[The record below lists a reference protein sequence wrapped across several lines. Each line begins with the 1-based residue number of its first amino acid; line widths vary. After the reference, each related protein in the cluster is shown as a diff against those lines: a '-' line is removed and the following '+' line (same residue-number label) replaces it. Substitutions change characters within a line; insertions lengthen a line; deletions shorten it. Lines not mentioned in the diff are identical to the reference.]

1 MGRVRIARCIALLV
15 AVQRTQGLATSA
27 FSESFSG
34 AAADGL
40 RLRVISWNVAAVN
53 NNPFEYWITHPKSE
67 YKQLMDSVENSISN
81 PGKEDV
87 LVHEVFTDEMFQTL
101 AQQMRSAEL
110 EGVDFVEKLWVSTYR
125 PAKAKGQESPRSV
138 AHKKLLLALS
148 NLDADALRKALQEA
162 ALVGVDQEGLAAV
175 QVALQELE
183 APGCIGTLQERQRAA
198 AKLEVVAK
206 DGTEME
212 IQDAILEAI
221 DVGLED
227 GFKPAE
233 NALAKR
239 RSQRHEV
246 MEALVAAMEVAV
258 VSAEQDG
265 INGPGCCAPE
275 HLEALADVLVE
286 ARSLAIPGEEE
297 LLNAATR
304 LLEFELKRS
313 EAVRTLNVKLRQH
326 ARDMEKIVDDLQQTT
341 NAPSISAGSR
351 ATGIL
356 EAALDTTT
364 PQWTRQSFLRRG
376 SRRSKDHG
384 GVADEVPAIPGVG
397 MEAMEMRP
405 DLKALAANSGP
416 LAQSKSSLPSPT
428 TPRSVTSPS
437 SSTSPRGISKSGTLS
452 APSVP
457 KSSST
462 LGYPKSTPAPEI
474 PRPMQAPR
482 LQPKATATATTAPTA
497 TTATTANAPMA
508 KATLTPPKT
517 AGIQIGGRR
526 IISEF
531 LRDPV
536 IGKKRLASMPDR
548 VTNTIQ
554 LLQGRTYRPSV
565 VNCYVG
571 ELGSLEVWFNKWL
584 TFFFDEDVH
593 LDSSGSKKVYSL
605 LQKIRKK
612 KYPAISDEEEAAS
625 IPLQLMMQGI
635 FDAILMRLMLK
646 ADVSGGWEELRQ
658 EICESLNSKK
668 SQLIQ
673 GILEETYQ
681 DADVLFLQEAGTSA
695 LAPTLLASRATSP
708 NVEPAKPAE
717 REEAEIESESSDSQ
731 EEQGRNGDWIYFGWD
746 FTPILPYVLSCS
758 TVLGGTGMLF
768 IQVPLLATN
777 TFIPQVWIMATF
789 ATLYAITFWC
799 MSYAAFVDPGQVTGD
814 GDSVDI
820 EKGMPL
826 RAHKSWQYP
835 QPVRRYDHFCRWINN
850 TIGLHNHREFVI
862 MVGTL
867 LLIAFLGMGI
877 DLFLLSSFLGTIAS
891 QRSTWD

>member
-125 PAKAKGQESPRSV
+125 CLVEG
-138 AHKKLLLALS
+138 
-148 NLDADALRKALQEA
+148 ALQEA

-517 AGIQIGGRR
+517 AGIQIGGK
-526 IISEF
+526 SQGV
-531 LRDPV
+531 P
-536 IGKKRLASMPDR
+536 IGKAKAAP
-548 VTNTIQ
+548 
-554 LLQGRTYRPSV
+554 
-565 VNCYVG
+565 
-571 ELGSLEVWFNKWL
+571 
-584 TFFFDEDVH
+584 
-593 LDSSGSKKVYSL
+593 
-605 LQKIRKK
+605 
-612 KYPAISDEEEAAS
+612 IS
-625 IPLQLMMQGI
+625 P
-635 FDAILMRLMLK
+635 F
-646 ADVSGGWEELRQ
+646 
-658 EICESLNSKK
+658 
-668 SQLIQ
+668 
-673 GILEETYQ
+673 
-681 DADVLFLQEAGTSA
+681 
-695 LAPTLLASRATSP
+695 
-708 NVEPAKPAE
+708 
-717 REEAEIESESSDSQ
+717 
-731 EEQGRNGDWIYFGWD
+731 
-746 FTPILPYVLSCS
+746 
-758 TVLGGTGMLF
+758 
-768 IQVPLLATN
+768 
-777 TFIPQVWIMATF
+777 
-789 ATLYAITFWC
+789 
-799 MSYAAFVDPGQVTGD
+799 
-814 GDSVDI
+814 
-820 EKGMPL
+820 
-826 RAHKSWQYP
+826 
-835 QPVRRYDHFCRWINN
+835 
-850 TIGLHNHREFVI
+850 
-862 MVGTL
+862 
-867 LLIAFLGMGI
+867 
-877 DLFLLSSFLGTIAS
+877 
-891 QRSTWD
+891 